1 MRLEKEKLQLQLEVL
16 KVKERMYAKFEEEAK
31 EREEKQVK
39 HIRTSFR
46 LPRNYAGNRKG
57 ATNRATPSRAQV
69 IQLILI
75 HTKK

>member
-39 HIRTSFR
+39 HKWIFPL
-46 LPRNYAGNRKG
+46 LPHNYTGNRKG
-57 ATNRATPSRAQV
+57 ATNRPASS
-69 IQLILI
+69 
-75 HTKK
+75 